1 MRDDSWFTLAS
12 NELGVPETILRDH
25 AANGDSVSLA
35 ILIHIFRQQFSLSW
49 NQPWLRD
56 EFSNVL
62 EATSKFNIQDTT
74 LELQHEFCTL
84 WNQIVLKAQT
94 DDDRWIAW
102 YVLRPIRHVYTA
114 LHGDID
120 STPTQLSI
128 SIRDHDQILWRPSSY
143 SLRNVPSHHLD
154 STPLTHDASEASK
167 TLAYSVLRGYN
178 ALVPVN
184 IDNALGIPIRTLFQY
199 HFTLLTKPLLKANMF
214 LPLHR
219 TQLLHGEE
227 STTLPDLCH
236 LPSLNG
242 LKLRHLSLLVPQLPL
257 PAPFPLSTM
266 YTLRLIPIHPT
277 SYLYPLLIR
286 FSKIYCLLHRL
297 GKNIIP

>member
-62 EATSKFNIQDTT
+62 EATSTFKIQDTT

-120 STPTQLSI
+120 STQ
-128 SIRDHDQILWRPSSY
+128 HDYPSPFAITTRFCGGHLRIHCAT
-143 SLRNVPSHHLD
+143 SL
-154 STPLTHDASEASK
+154 A
-167 TLAYSVLRGYN
+167 
-178 ALVPVN
+178 
-184 IDNALGIPIRTLFQY
+184 IIRT
-199 HFTLLTKPLLKANMF
+199 
-214 LPLHR
+214 
-219 TQLLHGEE
+219 
-227 STTLPDLCH
+227 
-236 LPSLNG
+236 
-242 LKLRHLSLLVPQLPL
+242 RHLSPTMPQKPPKHLLT
-257 PAPFPLSTM
+257 LSCVVTM
-266 YTLRLIPIHPT
+266 H
-277 SYLYPLLIR
+277 
-286 FSKIYCLLHRL
+286 
-297 GKNIIP
+297 